1 MVPRHR
7 NGGGG
12 RGRLAATTVA
22 AALALAAVIFLG
34 AEDYKWGRMALYE
47 LSYVGAEVAPSQ
59 RQRKL
64 FVLVTGVQG
73 SGTTMVARVLGHPQW
88 SMAFGGTSHPV
99 LAPEL
104 FRDRKEL
111 WGIGRTADEV
121 WQVVKRLERRRKLAP
136 NNFLNSSATA
146 AARRSAAAVSDAD
159 ANAELEL
166 LVESHGCE
174 GFDHFEPRVRP
185 EAPGDR
191 AAFVKPLLKRLRW
204 LMDKSHYSTST
215 GDPRG
220 RSVYVFHK
228 VRARRGGGCAA
239 TEYHSN
245 VNQH

>member
-1 MVPRHR
+1 MPSRR
-7 NGGGG
+7 RGG
-12 RGRLAATTVA
+12 RGRLAATAVA
-22 AALALAAVIFLG
+22 AALALAAAIFLC

-47 LSYVGAEVAPSQ
+47 LSYVGAEVVPSQ

-73 SGTTMVARVLGHPQW
+73 SGTTMVARILGHPQW
-88 SMAFGGTSHPV
+88 AMAFGGISHPV

-104 FRDRKEL
+104 FRDRQAL

-121 WQVVKRLERRRKLAP
+121 WQVVKRLERRRP
-136 NNFLNSSATA
+136 ESISNSSTA
-146 AARRSAAAVSDAD
+146 AAAAVAAVSDA
-159 ANAELEL
+159 ELAWV

-215 GDPRG
+215 RDPRG

-228 VRARRGGGCAA
+228 VRARGGHGLRRPPR
-239 TEYHSN
+239 TT
-245 VNQH
+245 